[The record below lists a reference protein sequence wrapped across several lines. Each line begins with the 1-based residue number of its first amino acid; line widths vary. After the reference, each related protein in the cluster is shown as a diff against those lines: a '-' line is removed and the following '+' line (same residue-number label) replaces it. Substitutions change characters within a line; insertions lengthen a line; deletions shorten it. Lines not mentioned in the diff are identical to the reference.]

1 MYKVILNKKVI
12 KFLQRRSESEKKS
25 IKRKIDLL
33 KQNPIKNENLDIKQ
47 LKGVE
52 NVYRL
57 RIGKIRLVYQVLN
70 EKLVVILF
78 SAGMRGDIYKH
89 K

>member
-12 KFLQRRSESEKKS
+12 KFLQKRSDSEKKL
-25 IKRKIDLL
+25 IKRKIELL
-33 KQNPIKNENLDIKQ
+33 QQNPIKNENLDIKQ

-57 RIGKIRLVYQVLN
+57 RIGKIRMVYQVMN
-70 EKLVVILF
+70 DKLIVILF
-78 SAGMRGDIYKH
+78 SAGMRGDVYKR

>member
-33 KQNPIKNENLDIKQ
+33 EQNPIKNENQDIKQ

-57 RIGKIRLVYQVLN
+57 LIGKIRLVYQVLN

>member
-33 KQNPIKNENLDIKQ
+33 EQNPIKNENQDIKQ

>member
-33 KQNPIKNENLDIKQ
+33 QQNPIKNENLDIKQ

-57 RIGKIRLVYQVLN
+57 RIGKIRMVYQVLN

-78 SAGMRGDIYKH
+78 SAGMRGDIYKR